1 MQRDRKNASVVA
13 ALVIG
18 AGTALAL
25 TSASV
30 AMWLAAGAAVGIVL
44 AAVLN
49 NLVSDS
55 QSDGQSAD
63 HKNLGASS

>member
-1 MQRDRKNASVVA
+1 MQRERKKASVVA

-18 AGTALAL
+18 AGAALAL
-25 TSASV
+25 TSASA

-49 NLVSDS
+49 NLVSDRES
-55 QSDGQSAD
+55 RDRARS
-63 HKNLGASS
+63 

>member
-1 MQRDRKNASVVA
+1 MQRKHKNASVAA

-18 AGTALAL
+18 AGAALAL

-49 NLVSDS
+49 NLVNDPETRDRARS
-55 QSDGQSAD
+55 
-63 HKNLGASS
+63 